1 MLTFAVIRI
10 TYKIFLMKTVIA
22 KTSIFLI
29 IFQLSAFMAQ
39 SQDTYFNNEP
49 PEPPP
54 QNEYGE
60 AFNLMGW
67 RFGINMGMY
76 IANKQTVGF
85 YDGRPENE
93 NKIEWVLNN
102 KYWYEEIR
110 QQLNGHNVIKNPD
123 DVYSDWQGEYD
134 IWRAEN
140 GVALG
145 DTTKW
150 WIYYPDL
157 KYNATISVGFYAKFN
172 FNNST
177 GVFLQSNYVK
187 LKSSGIFQ
195 MTIDSINYVA
205 NPALRAG
212 YIRGVEERVSIDIGI
227 SKFWPVGKITH
238 IFVETG
244 FHMNSTRVLEN
255 RIQIGNKEYSLVNQ
269 YGNGSY
275 VPNSNMTA
283 YDIYQGGIGFGI
295 FLAGGVKFIV
305 TESVSID
312 PGIQFNYKKVKLEG
326 YSDFAMD
333 YYAYIRL
340 IFDFGGGE

>member
-1 MLTFAVIRI
+1 
-10 TYKIFLMKTVIA
+10 MKSFVT
-22 KTSIFLI
+22 KFSIILI
-29 IFQLSAFMAQ
+29 IFQLFTFLALG
-39 SQDTYFNNEP
+39 QDAYFKDEP
-49 PEPPP
+49 PEMPP
-54 QNEYGE
+54 QDEYGE
-60 AFNLMGW
+60 EYNLMGW

-76 IANKQTVGF
+76 MANQQTVGF
-85 YDGRPENE
+85 YNGRPENE
-93 NKIEWVLNN
+93 NKIQWVLNN

-110 QQLNGHNVIKNPD
+110 QQLNGRNVIKDPD

-134 IWRAEN
+134 IWRAQN

-157 KYNATISVGFYAKFN
+157 KYNSTISVGFYAKFN
-172 FNNST
+172 FNNTT
-177 GVFLQSNYVK
+177 GIFIQSNYVK
-187 LKSSGIFQ
+187 LKTSGIFQ

-205 NPALRAG
+205 NPALREG
-212 YIRGVEERVSIDIGI
+212 YLRGTEERVTIDIGI

-244 FHMNSTRVLEN
+244 FQMNSTRVLDHQ
-255 RIQIGNKEYSLVNQ
+255 IQIGSKQYTLVNQ
-269 YGNGSY
+269 YGDRPY

-283 YDIYQGGIGFGI
+283 YDFYQGGIGFGI

-305 TESVSID
+305 SENVSID
-312 PGIQFNYKKVKLEG
+312 PGIQFNYKKIKLEG

-340 IFDFGGGE
+340 IFDFTSDN